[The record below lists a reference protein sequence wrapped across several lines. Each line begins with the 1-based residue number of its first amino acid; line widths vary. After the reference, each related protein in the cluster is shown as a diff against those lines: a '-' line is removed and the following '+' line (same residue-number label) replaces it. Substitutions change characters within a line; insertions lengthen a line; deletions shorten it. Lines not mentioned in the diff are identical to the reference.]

1 VVANSWKDSE
11 DKLMPVKQWLD
22 ERRVMQ
28 VIRTHYESLGDKYFA
43 FQIYCVEISFA
54 DHDVYRRIYRLLI
67 HT

>member
-28 VIRTHYESLGDKYFA
+28 VIRTHYEPLSDKYLPSRSIVLKF
-43 FQIYCVEISFA
+43 
-54 DHDVYRRIYRLLI
+54 LLQVMMYI
-67 HT
+67 EESTDF